1 MLRLR
6 DSRTGSSAVV
16 RPARPGLLRVCAHV
30 PGDSSVTALRVL
42 LVADLVARVAELG
55 NLQAIT
61 MLATTGGGAEGMPA
75 LKLAA
80 DALGIHPPAGRARS
94 GDAEPSPGGPADVHV
109 VGSGT
114 DMAGDQSGVVIR
126 VGDTAARWTGPQG
139 QEIADAMAAREQ
151 DPIAVR
157 FALLSFPVHQAAE
170 ITDGVLADSRETI
183 GDWRRRVAR
192 WAESPSKPVPAHVS
206 GMVRAALDDL
216 DTPSAIA
223 LLRSLMHDDSVPAG
237 AKFETFVYT
246 DRILGLELPRDI
258 GKPL

>member
-30 PGDSSVTALRVL
+30 PGDSSLTAQRIL

-61 MLATTGGGAEGMPA
+61 MLATTGGSAEDMPA

-80 DALGIHPPAGRARS
+80 DALGIRPPAEQARS
-94 GDAEPSPGGPADVHV
+94 GDAESSPGGPADVHV

-126 VGDTAARWTGPQG
+126 VGDAAARRTGQG
-139 QEIADAMAAREQ
+139 QEIADVMAAREQ

-170 ITDGVLADSRETI
+170 ITDGELAGSRETI

-192 WAESPSKPVPAHVS
+192 WAESPSKPIPAHVS
-206 GMVRAALDDL
+206 GMIRAALDDL
-216 DTPSAIA
+216 DIPSAIA
-223 LLRSLMHDDSVPAG
+223 LLRSLAHDDGVPAG

-258 GKPL
+258 GKPV